1 MLPNQAQFGTVHGT
15 AIQLEHLSGL
25 DDGTKVLVYFQPV
38 QQNKMPGDGIRASA
52 GAWADIPGLDDDLA
66 EILADRKRDTRAEL

>member
-1 MLPNQAQFGTVHGT
+1 MIPSQTQFGIVHGSM
-15 AIQLEHLSGL
+15 IQLDQLSGL

-38 QQNKMPGDGIRASA
+38 TDKKPWGEGIRASA

-66 EILADRKRDTRAEL
+66 EILADRKRDARPEL